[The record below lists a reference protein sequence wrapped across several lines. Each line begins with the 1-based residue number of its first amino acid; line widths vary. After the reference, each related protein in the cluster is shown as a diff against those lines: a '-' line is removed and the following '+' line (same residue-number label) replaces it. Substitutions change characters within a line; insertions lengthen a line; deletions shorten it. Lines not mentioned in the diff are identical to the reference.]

1 MSRKLSVIMPAFNEA
16 PNLVVTV
23 PATLKAIAGITCEH
37 ELIVVDD
44 GSTDGSRDT
53 LAVLAADH
61 PELIVV
67 RHRRN
72 LGKSRAL
79 TSGFEAASGS
89 IVVLMDA
96 DGQDDPGSIEDL
108 VAALDAGADL
118 VTGRRAIR
126 HDRFVKR
133 RTSQLYNWVTA
144 KVTGVNG
151 RDFNSGLKA
160 MRREVVD
167 SLNLYGELHRYLP
180 VLAAWSGFVVTEIDV
195 EHHPRLH
202 GESKFGVARFWRG
215 LFDLVT
221 VKFLTTY
228 TARPFHLFG
237 GVGLLLGTVG
247 FALLS
252 WMGVSKILGHGIS
265 DRPALL
271 IGVLFV
277 VVAVQLMSVGLIG
290 ELIVYQRERRRDS
303 TDVSTREW

>member
-1 MSRKLSVIMPAFNEA
+1 VATQVSVIMPAFNEA

-23 PATLKAIAGITCEH
+23 PATLKAIADVSPDH
-37 ELIVVDD
+37 EVIVVDD
-44 GSTDGSRDT
+44 GSTDDT
-53 LAVLAADH
+53 QGTLRALAADH
-61 PELIVV
+61 PRLRVV

-79 TSGFEAASGS
+79 VTGFDASSGC
-89 IVVLMDA
+89 IVVLIDA
-96 DGQDDPGSIEDL
+96 DGQDDP
-108 VAALDAGADL
+108 AAIGKLIARLDAGADL
-118 VTGRRAIR
+118 VTGRRAVR

-133 RTSQLYNWVTA
+133 RTSQLYNSVTA
-144 KVTGVNG
+144 KVTGVSG

-160 MRREVVD
+160 MKREVVD
-167 SLNLYGELHRYLP
+167 SLNLYGELHRYIP
-180 VLAAWSGFVVTEIDV
+180 VLASWSGFVVAEVDV

-228 TARPFHLFG
+228 TGRPFHLFG
-237 GVGLLLGTVG
+237 GLGLVLGAVGFGLLC
-247 FALLS
+247 
-252 WMGVSKILGHGIS
+252 WMAVLKIIGDPIS
-265 DRPALL
+265 NRPALL

-290 ELIVYQRERRRDS
+290 ELIVYHQERRRRGA
-303 TDVSTREW
+303 DVSMREW